1 MTATPGS
8 IVLQPLSLDL
18 KSAAIAL
25 HYAMQV
31 ERPLYAHCGI
41 LMSVQPNGDPK
52 QMLTASG
59 GPVAY
64 QDAGATGNIVVP
76 YAWNDWPNVQQWLDG
91 QIGKPYDW
99 TAWLYAAIE
108 PVASRLGFNPKTSAT
123 RYGISAFTCSSLV
136 GAAMAIDGNPN
147 PILALRTVTPDDIA
161 DAIGG

>member
-1 MTATPGS
+1 MRPGD
-8 IVLQPLSLDL
+8 IVLQPLALDL

-25 HYAMQV
+25 HYAMQF

-41 LMSVQPNGDPK
+41 LMSVQPNGAPK
-52 QMLTASG
+52 RMITASG

-64 QDAGATGNIVVP
+64 QDAGATGNIVRP
-76 YAWNDWPNVQQWLDG
+76 YRWNDWASAAQWLDG

-99 TAWLYAAIE
+99 TAWFYAAIE
-108 PVASRLGFNPKTSAT
+108 PVASRLGFNPKTSDG

-136 GAAMAIDGNPN
+136 GAAMANDGNRN

-161 DAIGG
+161 EAL